1 MSDEDFPERETSK
14 QLPARETGR
23 QRDEPPRMRDEGSP
37 LGALF
42 QRAAED
48 PGLHADAVERVVAR
62 AEETPPTPPTP
73 GAAMWPGT
81 LAVLGLLALGGLAT
95 WHFWPA
101 ESVAPAAS
109 LPPIAAPLEVPT
121 APVEVPPAPPL
132 VMPQETPEVET
143 HEVIEAPHRPARVQT
158 QAPVEVAPPPT
169 EGMLLLR
176 ARAALPRDAASALA
190 LAEEHREL
198 YPHGVMT
205 SEREVL
211 AIEALVAL
219 GRAQEADA
227 RASRFLR
234 DHSDSPYRSRV
245 EHAIEHAP

>member
-1 MSDEDFPERETSK
+1 MSDEDF
-14 QLPARETGR
+14 
-23 QRDEPPRMRDEGSP
+23 DEPLRMRDEGSP

-42 QRAAED
+42 QRAADD

-81 LAVLGLLALGGLAT
+81 LAVLGLLALGGLAA
-95 WHFWPA
+95 WRFWPA

-109 LPPIAAPLEVPT
+109 LPPIAAPVAVPI
-121 APVEVPPAPPL
+121 APAEAPPALPPL
-132 VMPQETPEVET
+132 APSETPEVET
-143 HEVIEAPHRPARVQT
+143 HEVVETPHRPARVQP
-158 QAPVEVAPPPT
+158 QPVVEVTPPPT

-176 ARAALPRDAASALA
+176 ARAALPRDAARALA
-190 LAEEHREL
+190 LAEEHRDL
-198 YPHGVMT
+198 YPEGAMT

-234 DHSDSPYRSRV
+234 AHGDSPYRSRV
-245 EHAIEHAP
+245 EHAIRAVP